1 MTDTEASTTKAPPP
15 RLVFVCG
22 AGHTGSTLLDLLL
35 GSHRAAVSLG
45 EITQLPKNLALGTAC
60 SCGMPVGRCDFWA
73 PLIAALAETEEFRGM
88 SDDPY
93 VLYLGLF
100 EAGTVIDPNHQT
112 LLRRLYRKAVY
123 AGAYARWRWDVR
135 ALAAFTRPLAR
146 GARNKWRLFT
156 LVAGKSKTIV
166 VDSSKHYLEAAALYV
181 AAPQRTKVILLMR
194 DGRAVFHSG
203 LKRGK
208 SRRLALDAWRRTY
221 LHALPILERIVPA
234 GDLLEVRYEALVTE
248 PARELQ
254 RICRFVGVT
263 FDVAMLDFRSRPH
276 HVLSGNDMRLG
287 QSAAI
292 RIDESW
298 KHALSR
304 EELDY
309 FEARGGALNRRLGY

>member
-1 MTDTEASTTKAPPP
+1 
-15 RLVFVCG
+15 
-22 AGHTGSTLLDLLL
+22 LDLLL
-35 GSHRAAVSLG
+35 GSHHAAVSLG

-60 SCGMPVGRCDFWA
+60 SCGMSIRRCSFWNPV
-73 PLIAALAETEEFRGM
+73 ITALAETEEFRCID
-88 SDDPY
+88 DDPY
-93 VLYLGLF
+93 ALYLGLF
-100 EAGTVIDPNHQT
+100 EAGTVIDRNHQT
-112 LLRRLYRKAVY
+112 FLRRLYRKFIY
-123 AGAYARWRWDVR
+123 AGAYARWRWNMR
-135 ALAAFTRPLAR
+135 ALGAFTRPLAR
-146 GARNKWRLFT
+146 GASNKWRLFT
-156 LVAGKSKTIV
+156 LIADAESKAIV

-181 AAPQRTKVILLMR
+181 AAPQRTKVILLVR

-221 LHALPILERIVPA
+221 LHALPILERIVPTK
-234 GDLLEVRYEALVTE
+234 DLLEVHYEELVTE

-298 KHALSR
+298 KDALSR